1 MKLKAMPRHQDTVN
15 DYILA
20 ALADY
25 TELPALSNLHSPTV
39 YTFGDTA
46 REIGRHHL
54 FFRNLGLTK
63 GDHVAICAR
72 NSAEWAIAF
81 LAIATYGAVTVSILA
96 DFQPDDIAG
105 LVAHSD
111 ARLLFVDEHT
121 AHALG
126 EKRLAAIAG
135 STIGIVTLGSLTP
148 VGEPGAKMKEALE
161 ALPIDTE
168 TEETAPGVTFLPT
181 AAKLDR
187 EDPVVINYT
196 SGSTGDPKG
205 VVLPE
210 RALWSNIRYSI
221 DGLTFLQPGD
231 GTICMLPLAHM
242 FGLLVDLLHA
252 FVKGCHIHFVT
263 RTPSPAVIMDA
274 FATVSPKLV
283 VSVPLVIEKIIR
295 KKVFPALEKQPVRTL
310 IRIPGIRGIIY
321 RKLHDKLIAAF
332 GGNLMQLILGGAGVS
347 SDVEAFLRRIRFP
360 FTVGYGM
367 TECGPLIG
375 YASWDEQRAG
385 TCGHIVDR
393 MAIRVDSP
401 DPVHTSGTLW
411 VKGDNVMTGYYK
423 NPSATEAVTGNDGW
437 MNTGDT
443 GTIGADGLISI
454 RGRDKNM
461 ILGPSGQ
468 NIYPEEIEA
477 KLNAVAPVA
486 ESLVI
491 DAGDGRLAALVY
503 LDPEATTHLDK
514 AAKVAAAEAAVKT
527 VNASLPAYEHIAE
540 TRLMETEFE
549 HTPKRSIR
557 RFLYTKQ
564 PLIGR

>member
-375 YASWDEQRAG
+375 YAS
-385 TCGHIVDR
+385 
-393 MAIRVDSP
+393 
-401 DPVHTSGTLW
+401 
-411 VKGDNVMTGYYK
+411 
-423 NPSATEAVTGNDGW
+423 
-437 MNTGDT
+437 
-443 GTIGADGLISI
+443 
-454 RGRDKNM
+454 
-461 ILGPSGQ
+461 
-468 NIYPEEIEA
+468 
-477 KLNAVAPVA
+477 
-486 ESLVI
+486 
-491 DAGDGRLAALVY
+491 
-503 LDPEATTHLDK
+503 
-514 AAKVAAAEAAVKT
+514 
-527 VNASLPAYEHIAE
+527 
-540 TRLMETEFE
+540 
-549 HTPKRSIR
+549 
-557 RFLYTKQ
+557 
-564 PLIGR
+564 